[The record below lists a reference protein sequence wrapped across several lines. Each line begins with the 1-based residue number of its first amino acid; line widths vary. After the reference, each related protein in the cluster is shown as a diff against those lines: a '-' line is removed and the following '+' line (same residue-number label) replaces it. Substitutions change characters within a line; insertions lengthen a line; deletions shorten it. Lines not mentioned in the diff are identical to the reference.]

1 MPQAH
6 NGFNTGID
14 GTSMMAWVKVAEKGA
29 ADEGLEVEAGGR
41 RIALFRTDKL
51 YALEAGCAHQDQS
64 IACGMVKDG
73 VVECPHH
80 FWHYDIKTGKL
91 LDYLEG
97 VSLCTFGVDERDD
110 GVYVDV

>member
-1 MPQAH
+1 MPESP
-6 NGFNTGID
+6 NGFNTGIT
-14 GTSMMAWVKVAEKGA
+14 GTSPMAWVRVAERGA
-29 ADEGLEVEAGGR
+29 ADGGMEVEAGGR
-41 RIALFRTDKL
+41 RIALFRADKL

-64 IACGMVKDG
+64 IACGSVKDG

-80 FWHYDIKTGKL
+80 FWHYDLKTGKL

-110 GVYVDV
+110 GIYVDV